1 MSPTLRKSKME
12 GNAMQLDDE
21 WKSYVFNS
29 GQRQSVSSRP
39 AGIYN
44 NRGQSVERNPVS
56 KTNKFKKKDEWKSP
70 VIPWITGSWSGA
82 GDCSVGTALVES
94 GSLTKREWQPLR
106 SEF

>member
-1 MSPTLRKSKME
+1 MSPTLHKSKME

-56 KTNKFKKKDEWKSP
+56 KTNKLKKKMNGSPPSSHGSQDRGVGQETAALALPWWK
-70 VIPWITGSWSGA
+70 V
-82 GDCSVGTALVES
+82 DH
-94 GSLTKREWQPLR
+94 
-106 SEF
+106 